1 MKSVDSYARTLTSLT
16 LKNNRIRKFDMFSKE
31 EFGSIVNIDVSY
43 NQIQYIDWKLVAGFP
58 QLQTFR
64 INGNKL
70 TSLSGI
76 LANIRPGLVLYLLD
90 NPFYCS
96 CQAWIS
102 TLLFYQANKNFRKSF

>member
-1 MKSVDSYARTLTSLT
+1 MKSVDSYASTLTSLT
-16 LKNNRIRKFDMFSKE
+16 LKNNRIRKFDMRSEE

-96 CQAWIS
+96 CQVWIS
-102 TLLFYQANKNFRKSF
+102 YLSFRTW